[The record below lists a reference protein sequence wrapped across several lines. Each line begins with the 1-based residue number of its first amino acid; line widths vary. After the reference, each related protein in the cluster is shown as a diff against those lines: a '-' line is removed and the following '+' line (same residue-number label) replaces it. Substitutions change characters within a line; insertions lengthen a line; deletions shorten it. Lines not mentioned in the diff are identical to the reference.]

1 MLKRILP
8 PLSILLSVLLD
19 TAVLP
24 VFLYGRY
31 LVPVS
36 LILVILIGIQLGR
49 MRGMLYGMIA
59 GLLLDISAGTLGL
72 KLIPYILIG
81 FLIGFL
87 LDNQPE
93 ISRNTDRRER
103 LQLLAVRAIW
113 IFVLVFLHEI
123 VLLIY
128 QYFST
133 AIFEWKYVRDL
144 LIRAAITI
152 SLCMLFYQPFHRVFI
167 GKADHARSGRTV
179 REVKHF

>member
-8 PLSILLSVLLD
+8 PLAVVLSVILD

-31 LVPVS
+31 LLPVS

-49 MRGMLYGMIA
+49 MNGMLYGMIA

-72 KLIPYILIG
+72 KLTAYILIG

-87 LDNQPE
+87 LDTQPE
-93 ISRNTDRRER
+93 ISRSTERKDR

-113 IFVLVFLHEI
+113 ICVLVLIHEI
-123 VLLIY
+123 ILLIY

-144 LIRAAITI
+144 VIRVAGTVA
-152 SLCMLFYQPFHRVFI
+152 LCMFFYRPFHFIFI
-167 GKADHARSGRTV
+167 GRADKTRSGRTT

>member
-8 PLSILLSVLLD
+8 PLAIVLSVLLD

-31 LVPVS
+31 LVPLS
-36 LILVILIGIQLGR
+36 LVLVILIGIQLGR
-49 MRGMLYGMIA
+49 MYGMLYGMIA

-72 KLIPYILIG
+72 KLAPYILTG

-87 LDNQPE
+87 LDTQPE
-93 ISRNTDRRER
+93 ISRSTEKKDR

-113 IFVLVFLHEI
+113 ICALLLIHEV
-123 VLLIY
+123 VLLVY

-144 LIRAAITI
+144 VIRVTGTAA
-152 SLCMLFYQPFHRVFI
+152 LCMLFYQPFRYIFI
-167 GKADHARSGRTV
+167 GRAGETRSGRTI

>member
-8 PLSILLSVLLD
+8 PLAIVLSVILD
-19 TAVLP
+19 TAVFP

-31 LVPVS
+31 LLPLS

-49 MRGMLYGMIA
+49 MNGMLYGMIA

-72 KLIPYILIG
+72 KLAPYILIG

-87 LDNQPE
+87 LDTQPE
-93 ISRNTDRRER
+93 ISRSTEKKDR

-113 IFVLVFLHEI
+113 ICVLVVIHEI
-123 VLLIY
+123 VLLVY

-133 AIFEWKYVRDL
+133 AIFEWKYVLDL
-144 LIRAAITI
+144 IIRVALTVA
-152 SLCMLFYQPFHRVFI
+152 LCMLFYRPFHYIFI
-167 GKADHARSGRTV
+167 GRADQVRTSRTT